1 MINNKEIHLT
11 QSLTKINRGS
21 QNKKNREMS
30 CTVEDNRLPAI
41 YVGYT
46 ITCDFFPNNL

>member
-1 MINNKEIHLT
+1 
-11 QSLTKINRGS
+11 
-21 QNKKNREMS
+21 MS

-46 ITCDFFPNNL
+46 ITCDFFFKQFINKIPRMQMLATIRYNNNN